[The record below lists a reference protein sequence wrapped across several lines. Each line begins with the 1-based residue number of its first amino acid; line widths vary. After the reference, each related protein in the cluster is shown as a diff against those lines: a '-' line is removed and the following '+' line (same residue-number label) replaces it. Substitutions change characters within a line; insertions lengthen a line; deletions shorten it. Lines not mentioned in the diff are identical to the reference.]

1 MIGASLSEV
10 WGEDFKP
17 QKKVK
22 RKKFKNKPLSPDEMD
37 SGLLIRQSE
46 KPSFQNERERLSLL
60 RDDREEDYTY
70 ERINPNVVTPGNPY
84 GFGRE
89 NVRERKREII
99 RPSRIEDDPD
109 YQEFL
114 EYKRNKNSF
123 KKQVNRTIKI
133 DENDQFNELLLYVFT
148 GFFLLILYDNI
159 YKLGKKS
166 Y

>member
-17 QKKVK
+17 QKKAK
-22 RKKFKNKPLSPDEMD
+22 KKKFKNKPLSPDEMD
-37 SGLLIRQSE
+37 SGLLIRQSD
-46 KPSFQNERERLSLL
+46 KPSLQNERERLSLL

-70 ERINPNVVTPGNPY
+70 ERINPNVVTSSNPY
-84 GFGRE
+84 GLDRR
-89 NVRERKREII
+89 NVQEA

-114 EYKRNKNSF
+114 EYKRNKNSL
-123 KKQVNRTIKI
+123 KRDVNRVIKI
-133 DENDQFNELLLYVFT
+133 DEKDQFNELLLYVFT

-159 YKLGKKS
+159 YRLGKTS